1 MWISLLIVAFLW
13 SLSLQVR
20 DTEANEKSV
29 YAVTCPKGTSRTGY
43 GTCKP
48 CENGHFSDTVNSTKC
63 FKCHHCRRQ
72 EIETEPCTPTHNII
86 CTCAPGYYFNSEI
99 LFCFKCRLCGPGRG
113 VIKNCTFNSDT
124 VCAPCEKGKTYS
136 DIRDFSSCKSC
147 TNCGGN
153 LLKKCTRKND
163 TVCGRGRERNT
174 SKTPPRSLPVPR
186 PRPPTTTPPIISS
199 TLHSETSKPP
209 VTQSMT
215 KNQLIP
221 FEASLYVLSSILVCA
236 IVAFA
241 VVMYRYKKRRSQ
253 TLESPEIAAEAT
265 ASTNVTT
272 HENHYTTVLA
282 SGSRREHQDYGP
294 PSWPR
299 CSHVLSQLPG
309 QEAGS
314 KRMLREVPYT
324 LITELAM
331 CLNPRE
337 KWKTLGGHLEFNNTE
352 ISNFAL
358 VKENATQIMLEEWG
372 QRDCATVSNLMKIF
386 TALKWSREEK
396 ICAAYV

>member
-1 MWISLLIVAFLW
+1 M
-13 SLSLQVR
+13 
-20 DTEANEKSV
+20 
-29 YAVTCPKGTSRTGY
+29 
-43 GTCKP
+43 
-48 CENGHFSDTVNSTKC
+48 
-63 FKCHHCRRQ
+63 
-72 EIETEPCTPTHNII
+72 
-86 CTCAPGYYFNSEI
+86 
-99 LFCFKCRLCGPGRG
+99 
-113 VIKNCTFNSDT
+113 
-124 VCAPCEKGKTYS
+124 
-136 DIRDFSSCKSC
+136 
-147 TNCGGN
+147 
-153 LLKKCTRKND
+153 
-163 TVCGRGRERNT
+163 
-174 SKTPPRSLPVPR
+174 PR

-199 TLHSETSKPP
+199 TVHSETSKPP

-253 TLESPEIAAEAT
+253 PLESPEIAAEAT

-282 SGSRREHQDYGP
+282 SGSRR
-294 PSWPR
+294 
-299 CSHVLSQLPG
+299 
-309 QEAGS
+309 GS